1 MAQTLDCLETSPKT
15 RWQVSRTIRTVLWAV
30 NHEHT
35 LALQAAAKAVSPR
48 RSLAEVRAM
57 YLPTTSA
64 DKSKRSF
71 NEELI

>member
-1 MAQTLDCLETSPKT
+1 MAQTLDRLETNPKT
-15 RWQVSRTIRTVLWAV
+15 RKRITRTIRTALWV
-30 NHEHT
+30 VIHEQT

-48 RSLAEVRAM
+48 RSLGEVRAM

-64 DKSKRSF
+64 DKPKRPF